1 MGDGGGGG
9 AADRITRA
17 VLAAVD
23 VAAAREAVERRDRC
37 RAPDFPAFDIDVYDC
52 QCGHSFGDH
61 DYGRFANGDMRINF
75 CTKCAARET
84 V

>member
-1 MGDGGGGG
+1 MSSYRAPFVDCT
-9 AADRITRA
+9 AVQEVWRVDRGSLKIPPG
-17 VLAAVD
+17 
-23 VAAAREAVERRDRC
+23 C